1 MEGGGEGGF
10 SPGSQSSSSSWI
22 KSSLDVKGDTPPML
36 DMTSSMEASVA
47 RGEPQLT
54 GGYLTGTCI

>member
-10 SPGSQSSSSSWI
+10 SPGSQSSSWI
-22 KSSLDVKGDTPPML
+22 KSSLDVKADTPPML

-54 GGYLTGTCI
+54 DGYLTGTCI